1 MGARNISTAVQ
12 LLARAD
18 IDLRGGKDL
27 EEELTMEILIARL
40 CRLGGGVQRV
50 TSRR

>member
-1 MGARNISTAVQ
+1 MGTRNISTAVQ

-27 EEELTMEILIARL
+27 EEELVMEILVARL
-40 CRLGGGVQRV
+40 RLMGGGAQRV